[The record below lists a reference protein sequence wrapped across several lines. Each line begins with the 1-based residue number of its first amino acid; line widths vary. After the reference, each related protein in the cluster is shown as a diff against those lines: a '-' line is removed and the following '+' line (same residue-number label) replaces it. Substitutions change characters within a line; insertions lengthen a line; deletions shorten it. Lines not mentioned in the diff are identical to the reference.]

1 MEQKLRSVMQY
12 TKHTVLD
19 SGVIDVSFKSDYE
32 YLGQNIVLASFLNQ
46 NIYVKAQ
53 IPPDNDMEIGEMSLK
68 SLNIDRGGD
77 QKITFTSIV
86 DSVDIDNINIFATT
100 EKGTDII
107 MYLECDIDEEDTP
120 DDEDYELDPR
130 DNESW
135 GDDDEND
142 MEDWD

>member
-77 QKITFTSIV
+77 QKIIFTSIV